1 MIYLNDNLITPKHF
15 NDGALDIKIDVGIIK
30 FGEKNVIKWLFDNNE
45 ELVTL
50 YYLTKYLKSK
60 GVKEIKLYMPYI
72 PNARKDRAHRETDVF
87 TLKYFAE
94 LINSLDFS
102 RVIVLDPH
110 STVSEALID
119 RIYMLPPEDN
129 ILKVLEG
136 LDPGTLMFYPD
147 EGALKRYSDKIKR
160 DYLYGAKSRDKT
172 TREINSYNVFG
183 ETELVNGKDVLM
195 VDDICASGKTLLKAA
210 EKLKKLGAADIY
222 VYVSHCENTVL
233 ESDLLNVIKMMFTTN
248 SIYRGSHPK
257 ISVIE

>member
-1 MIYLNDNLITPKHF
+1 MGILEISGLCKSF
-15 NDGALDIKIDVGIIK
+15 GAK
-30 FGEKNVIKWLFDNNE
+30 
-45 ELVTL
+45 
-50 YYLTKYLKSK
+50 
-60 GVKEIKLYMPYI
+60 
-72 PNARKDRAHRETDVF
+72 
-87 TLKYFAE
+87 
-94 LINSLDFS
+94 
-102 RVIVLDPH
+102 
-110 STVSEALID
+110 
-119 RIYMLPPEDN
+119 
-129 ILKVLEG
+129 KVLEG

-147 EGALKRYSDKIKR
+147 EGAFKRYSDKIKR